1 LRRQKKMELK
11 TFRIL
16 ISAILLVPFLA
27 GCGEI
32 RSKLGLNK
40 QAPDE
45 FTVLS
50 QAPLSM
56 PPNFALRAP
65 APGVE
70 RAQKVSK
77 MNDVKRVVL
86 KNNSSANKGPDS
98 SVTGSSG
105 EKNLRRLLGADSA
118 NKQIREI
125 INEEAADLIYADQRF
140 LDKLLKWPSG
150 SANES
155 LLDAAAESKRIRSNQ
170 DAGKTINDGETPVIE
185 RGKGNFI
192 KKLFQ

>member
-1 LRRQKKMELK
+1 MRRQKKMELK

-65 APGVE
+65 APE
-70 RAQKVSK
+70 LNELKKFQ
-77 MNDVKRVVL
+77 MNDVKRVIL
-86 KNNSSANKGPDS
+86 K
-98 SVTGSSG
+98 
-105 EKNLRRLLGADSA
+105 
-118 NKQIREI
+118 I
-125 INEEAADLIYADQRF
+125 ILV
-140 LDKLLKWPSG
+140 
-150 SANES
+150 
-155 LLDAAAESKRIRSNQ
+155 RIRVLTAVLQ
-170 DAGKTINDGETPVIE
+170 DLQE
-185 RGKGNFI
+185 
-192 KKLFQ
+192 KKICVGYWALIPQTSR

>member
-1 LRRQKKMELK
+1 MRRQKKMELK
-11 TFRIL
+11 IFRTL
-16 ISAILLVPFLA
+16 ISAILLFPFVA
-27 GCGEI
+27 GCGEM
-32 RSKLGLNK
+32 RSTLGLNK

-65 APGVE
+65 ALGVE
-70 RAQKVSK
+70 RAKKVSK
-77 MNDVKRVVL
+77 MNDVKRVIL
-86 KNNSSANKGPDS
+86 KNNSSANTSPVS
-98 SVTGSSG
+98 SVTGSLG

-118 NKQIREI
+118 NNQIREI
-125 INEEAADLIYADQRF
+125 INEEATDLIYTDQRF

-150 SANES
+150 SANDS
-155 LLDAAAESKRIRSNQ
+155 LLDAVAESKRIRSNQ
-170 DAGKTINDGETPVIE
+170 DTGKPINDGETPVIE

-192 KKLFQ
+192 KKLFR

>member
-1 LRRQKKMELK
+1 MELK
-11 TFRIL
+11 TFRTLIL
-16 ISAILLVPFLA
+16 AILLFPFVA

-32 RSKLGLNK
+32 RSTLGLNK

-50 QAPLSM
+50 QAPLSI

-65 APGVE
+65 ALGVE
-70 RAQKVSK
+70 RAKKVSK
-77 MNDVKRVVL
+77 MNDVKRVIL
-86 KNNSSANKGPDS
+86 KNNSSANMSPVS
-98 SVTGSSG
+98 SVTGSLG

-125 INEEAADLIYADQRF
+125 INEEATDLIYTDQRF

-150 SANES
+150 SANDS

-170 DAGKTINDGETPVIE
+170 DTGKPINDGETPVIE

-192 KKLFQ
+192 KKLFR

>member
-1 LRRQKKMELK
+1 MRRQKKMELK
-11 TFRIL
+11 IFRTL
-16 ISAILLVPFLA
+16 ISAILLFPFLA
-27 GCGEI
+27 GCGDI
-32 RSKLGLNK
+32 RSTLGLNK

-65 APGVE
+65 ALGVE
-70 RAQKVSK
+70 RAKKVSK
-77 MNDVKRVVL
+77 MNDVKRVIL
-86 KNNSSANKGPDS
+86 KNNSSANTSPVG
-98 SVTGSSG
+98 SVTGSLG

-125 INEEAADLIYADQRF
+125 INEEANDLIYTDQRF
-140 LDKLLKWPSG
+140 LDKLLKWPIG
-150 SANES
+150 SANDS

-170 DAGKTINDGETPVIE
+170 DTGKPINDGETPVIE

-192 KKLFQ
+192 KKLFR